1 MDIKVS
7 TIRKWHLWFFALG
20 IMGAS
25 ITQGQAQNV
34 CGPEVREAAAREID
48 AIAGLPEQEK
58 AIAEA
63 NIYSKYKFCA
73 QDGQTIPTTDPFFGA
88 ARQCGATV
96 SQLGGLG
103 YEEMSCCGYDPQRR
117 QFSCPIKVKL
127 TGGFGGGPLPG
138 SREYVLTCVADT
150 NGVFVPVAVDS
161 VHLSDEFL
169 GQGPT
174 WQFTVIA
181 SANQNLQTLQPMNGA
196 TRRARSILSWNSPPT
211 SCAYQPTWGDAL
223 NYRIRLNQ

>member
-7 TIRKWHLWFFALG
+7 DIRKWHLLLLALG
-20 IMGAS
+20 IMGSS
-25 ITQGQAQNV
+25 IAAQAQTV

-58 AIAEA
+58 AAAEA
-63 NIYSKYKFCA
+63 NIHSKYKHCA
-73 QDGQTIPTTDPFFGA
+73 QDAHGIPTNDPFFGA

-96 SQLGGLG
+96 SQLGSLA

-117 QFSCPIKVKL
+117 QFGCPIKIKQ
-127 TGGFGGGPLPG
+127 TGGYGAAPLPG
-138 SREYVLTCVADT
+138 SRLFVLSCVADT

-161 VHLSDEFL
+161 VHLSNEFL
-169 GQGPT
+169 GQSPT
-174 WQFTVIA
+174 WQFAVIA
-181 SANQNLQTLQPMNGA
+181 SANQNLHTLQPMNGA
-196 TRRARSILSWNSPPT
+196 TRRARSILSWNSQPT
-211 SCAYQPTWGDAL
+211 SCTYQPNWGDAL